1 MTLDE
6 LKTEFAGG
14 GVQLQQQLFPF
25 WKKIRRLNAEKFI
38 L

>member
-6 LKTEFAGG
+6 LKTEFAG